1 MRLSLGK
8 GVCSAAVE
16 KKETVIVDNVH
27 KFPGHIACDA
37 ASNSEIV
44 VPIIKDNDVV
54 AVLDI
59 DSPSYSRFSDDD
71 KKGLENL
78 LASFTNHTDFSAL

>member
-1 MRLSLGK
+1 M
-8 GVCSAAVE
+8 
-16 KKETVIVDNVH
+16 DNVH
-27 KFPGHIACDA
+27 EFAGHIACDS

-44 VPIIKDNDVV
+44 LPVIYKDRLV

-59 DSPSYSRFSDDD
+59 DSPSYSRFKDDD

-78 LASFTNHTDFSAL
+78 LASFIKHTDFSSL